1 MHNRASSSD
10 ARQQRILHTEPDRIQ
25 RSEAQVEIHGRLTE
39 AYAKTPLSFA
49 KTLNSVIVTM
59 L

>member
-1 MHNRASSSD
+1 
-10 ARQQRILHTEPDRIQ
+10 
-25 RSEAQVEIHGRLTE
+25 VEIHGRLTE